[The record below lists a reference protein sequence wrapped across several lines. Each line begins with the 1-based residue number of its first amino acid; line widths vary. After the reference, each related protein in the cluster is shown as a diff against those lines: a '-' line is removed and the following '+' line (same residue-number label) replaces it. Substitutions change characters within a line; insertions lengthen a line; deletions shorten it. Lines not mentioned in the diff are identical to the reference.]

1 MVAGNEPLCA
11 VPAVSKAV
19 TRFDFHARGVVGK
32 GVNTRITGDIS
43 AYFYV
48 AYIVEV
54 SGLRGFLR
62 RSVRLYG

>member
-1 MVAGNEPLCA
+1 MVAGNESLCA

-19 TRFDFHARGVVGK
+19 ACFDFHASGVVGK

-48 AYIVEV
+48 AYI
-54 SGLRGFLR
+54 
-62 RSVRLYG
+62 YGA